1 MYNSRSILTRI
12 IMLVAIFSEMSV
24 HGGSGG
30 TEKKVTIPIAKLVKF
45 MKLYE
50 NYLIKI
56 KFVITH

>member
-1 MYNSRSILTRI
+1 
-12 IMLVAIFSEMSV
+12 MLVAIFSEMSV